1 MKYILVLTH
10 RKCGQILT
18 LLQPPDLQPA
28 PLANK
33 EFIYLFSLT
42 CLISCLSL
50 SFSQAVRYFLLARR
64 FFSANDGNFREN
76 DGKWQEMT
84 RISAWMT
91 KVTEISVISQAQF
104 IRCPAINFY
113 LCSSSGDELCAMPVL
128 LRWPSSNLI
137 AEEKFLVQGERSP
150 RIIKRQVLVLQ

>member
-42 CLISCLSL
+42 CLSCLSL
-50 SFSQAVRYFLLARR
+50 SFSQAARYFLLAGV
-64 FFSANDGNFREN
+64 FFSANDRNFREN
-76 DGKWQEMT
+76 DGKWQEIT
-84 RISAWMT
+84 GISAWMT

-137 AEEKFLVQGERSP
+137 AEEKFLLQGERSP

>member
-1 MKYILVLTH
+1 MSLLIIFPCCLCCSSRLGLRKSLVLAT
-10 RKCGQILT
+10 RLPGTFCWPGV
-18 LLQPPDLQPA
+18 
-28 PLANK
+28 
-33 EFIYLFSLT
+33 
-42 CLISCLSL
+42 
-50 SFSQAVRYFLLARR
+50 FSQKMTEI
-64 FFSANDGNFREN
+64 SGKMTENDGNFREN

-84 RISAWMT
+84 GISAWMRMT
-91 KVTEISVISQAQF
+91 KMTEISVFSQAQF
-104 IRCPAINFY
+104 NRCPAINFY